1 MPAAAGTRSLRD
13 IAGVA
18 AGGRE
23 ERKSLWGSGWA
34 QRTWPQAPVA
44 DGKGKE
50 AGERRDKEV
59 DVILEFGWKPEQPF
73 FVWSERDDSLCDCV
87 TIACHSKFIFRNFRT
102 SSAINIFHNILGH
115 I

>member
-13 IAGVA
+13 IAGVV
-18 AGGRE
+18 AGERE

-59 DVILEFGWKPEQPF
+59 DVILEFGWKREQPF
-73 FVWSERDDSLCDCV
+73 FGWSERDDSRL
-87 TIACHSKFIFRNFRT
+87 
-102 SSAINIFHNILGH
+102 
-115 I
+115 